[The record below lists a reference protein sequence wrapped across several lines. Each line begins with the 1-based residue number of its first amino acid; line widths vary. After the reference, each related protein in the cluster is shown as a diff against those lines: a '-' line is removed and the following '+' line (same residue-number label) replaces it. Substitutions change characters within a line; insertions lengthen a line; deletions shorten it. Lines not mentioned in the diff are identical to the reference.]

1 MNKIEDE
8 RLKFY
13 LRNVR
18 LIKEWADLGGEVCD
32 VVDRF
37 LVSLVEDIE
46 SLAGEID
53 SEIIVYTELESGW
66 PKIFLQFPHWNTAG
80 GKMIIAGIGL
90 EWDRKVDLVSHL
102 PYIGT
107 WIDPKHEKADSIR
120 DAVHAKSG
128 TVAPDIGFKKGRS
141 RFWPAFKNL
150 EPEGEFWE
158 DLEPFRQTVIE
169 EMRQIWN
176 LFGTVVD
183 EALTREAGG
192 IQD

>member
-18 LIKEWADLGGEVCD
+18 LIREWADLGGEVCD

-66 PKIFLQFPHWNTAG
+66 PKIFLQFPRWNAPDTG
-80 GKMIIAGIGL
+80 EMIAAIGL
-90 EWDRKVDLVSHL
+90 EWTRKVDLVTQL

-107 WIDPKHEKADSIR
+107 WIDMNHAKADSIR
-120 DAVHAKSG
+120 DAVHKKLGSLE
-128 TVAPDIGFKKGRS
+128 PDLLFKKGRS
-141 RFWPAFKNL
+141 RTWPAFKYVA
-150 EPEGEFWE
+150 PEGDFWE
-158 DLEPFRQTVIE
+158 DMNPYRQLLVE
-169 EMRQIWN
+169 EVRQAWS
-176 LFGTVVD
+176 LFATIVD
-183 EALTREAGG
+183 EAMG
-192 IQD
+192 